1 MSGFDWGDSDDDDD
15 RYFES
20 QQKLFVEHP
29 VVSKILNNLKLRI
42 KNIKDWNRILKSPI
56 DVKYLGYPVNKDT
69 ICSIHFQ
76 KPMDY
81 TIIIFIQFS
90 SDIKQ
95 ITAKYDD
102 SVIEMETND
111 LSVEKIIGFIRECIK
126 KNVAAKS
133 PK

>member
-1 MSGFDWGDSDDDDD
+1 MSEFDWGNSDDDEDQ
-15 RYFES
+15 YFKS

-42 KNIKDWNRILKSPI
+42 KNIRDWNRILNTI
-56 DVKYLGYPVNKDT
+56 DVKYLGYPVDKEI

-95 ITAKYDD
+95 ITAKYND
-102 SVIEMETND
+102 SIIEMETND
-111 LSVEKIIGFIRECIK
+111 LSVEKIISFIRECIK
-126 KNVAAKS
+126 KNVADTKS